1 MSVSILRVK
10 PEDVDSVEKRK
21 KYTVSVVGCG
31 RIGVLHACL
40 FAEAGFKVICV
51 DSDQHIVNC
60 IMKGK
65 APFFGREIELVLKDH
80 VKAGDLK
87 ATNDMKE
94 AAGQSDIIVIAAS
107 ARMDDK
113 RKANYFDVENACK
126 RVGSGLHRGSLV
138 IIISVVGPG
147 TVEGLVKET
156 LENTSGLKAGA
167 GFGLAFSPTRVFN
180 GQTLEQLENSKRIVA
195 ATDKASLNAA
205 STVLKAI
212 AKNGVVEAS
221 DVKTVETAVLFEA
234 VHHDV
239 DFALANEFAVF
250 CEKLGVDYS
259 EAERLIEASAGVC
272 FASPAITGG
281 NFRKESYLLLE
292 EAENL
297 NVKLR
302 TPTVAREM
310 NEEALKHAISLIRQA
325 LRSCGKP
332 LRRAK
337 ISLLGVSQ
345 VPNLKCPPGASVR
358 QLVKK
363 LAAKGA
369 KVSVY
374 DPYFSS
380 RELIEMGY
388 PAQKTLTKALEGA
401 DCVVILIGH
410 ERFKRLSLKRLKVMV
425 KMPVAVVDF
434 GCVVKPD
441 KVEKEGFIYRGL
453 GRGVW
458 TR

>member
-1 MSVSILRVK
+1 NI
-10 PEDVDSVEKRK
+10 
-21 KYTVSVVGCG
+21 
-31 RIGVLHACL
+31 
-40 FAEAGFKVICV
+40 
-51 DSDQHIVNC
+51 
-60 IMKGK
+60 
-65 APFFGREIELVLKDH
+65 REE
-80 VKAGDLK
+80 
-87 ATNDMKE
+87 
-94 AAGQSDIIVIAAS
+94 
-107 ARMDDK
+107 
-113 RKANYFDVENACK
+113 
-126 RVGSGLHRGSLV
+126 
-138 IIISVVGPG
+138 P
-147 TVEGLVKET
+147 
-156 LENTSGLKAGA
+156 
-167 GFGLAFSPTRVFN
+167 
-180 GQTLEQLENSKRIVA
+180 
-195 ATDKASLNAA
+195 
-205 STVLKAI
+205 
-212 AKNGVVEAS
+212 
-221 DVKTVETAVLFEA
+221 
-234 VHHDV
+234 
-239 DFALANEFAVF
+239 
-250 CEKLGVDYS
+250 
-259 EAERLIEASAGVC
+259 
-272 FASPAITGG
+272 
-281 NFRKESYLLLE
+281 YLLLE

-297 NVKLR
+297 NMKLR
-302 TPTVAREM
+302 ILAAAREI
-310 NEEALKHAISLIRQA
+310 NEEILKHAVSLIRES
-325 LRSCGKP
+325 LRGCGKT

-363 LAAKGA
+363 LAAKGT